1 VQAPGAA
8 PLTGLSYRHPKKGH
22 ALRRI
27 THPARQQGAVLITVA
42 LALLFLLGFMGI
54 ALDFGRLFIAKNE
67 LQTAMDSCA
76 LAAAQ
81 ELDGQSTAL
90 TRAARAG
97 QTAGNLNA
105 VDLQSAT
112 WQGRGQLVGAD
123 ISFKNAAYALTT
135 APAEA
140 RYAEC
145 RHTQSGI
152 RMWLLQAMGAVTG
165 DAAANPA
172 TRSVSAFAVATRA
185 SAQST
190 CPLPLAIKPKSGGT
204 APHYGFTVG
213 EWVKLLE
220 KDAKGGEIGWAN
232 LDGSKSAS
240 ETVAE
245 MRGDCGTKVGDTL
258 GTPGVQTTVVDEWN
272 YRFGIYKNKA
282 DMSVGYQR
290 PDQTGYAYTEKN
302 WPGKSNA
309 YNGATPTGADATAA
323 NFVTKRLSF
332 ASCADT
338 GTALNGKT
346 GSCESITGLKLNSF
360 KTLAAPGAAALGGHH
375 EYGQRDRRIVIVP
388 VVNSSSRVID
398 FACMLMLHPL
408 SIPMED
414 AQLEYL
420 GNAGALN
427 SPCVSSG
434 LPGGVAGPLVPALAR

>member
-1 VQAPGAA
+1 MQRNAN
-8 PLTGLSYRHPKKGH
+8 
-22 ALRRI
+22 
-27 THPARQQGAVLITVA
+27 PARQQGAVIITVA

-90 TRAARAG
+90 TRAVRAG

-105 VDLQSAT
+105 VDLQSAN
-112 WQGRGQLVGAD
+112 WQGQGQLVGAD
-123 ISFKNAAYALTT
+123 ISFKNAAYTLTT

-140 RYAEC
+140 QYAEC
-145 RHTQSGI
+145 RHTQAGI
-152 RMWLLQAMGAVTG
+152 RMWLLQAIGAATG

-190 CPLPLAIKPKSGGT
+190 CPIPLAIKPKTGGT
-204 APHYGFTVG
+204 APKYGFSEG
-213 EWVKLLE
+213 EWVDLPRDGARSGPLGWVSLH
-220 KDAKGGEIGWAN
+220 GGAN
-232 LDGSKSAS
+232 NISQELSGTCGS
-240 ETVAE
+240 
-245 MRGDCGTKVGDTL
+245 MVGDEL
-258 GTPGVQTTVVDEWN
+258 KPSFPSSPVSLVDVWN
-272 YRFGIYKNKA
+272 YRFGIYKNNV

-290 PDQTGYAYTEKN
+290 PDQTGYSYTEKN
-302 WPGKSNA
+302 WPSKSNA
-309 YNGATPTGADATAA
+309 YNGATPAGADVTAA

-338 GTALNGKT
+338 GTDINKCTEILGD
-346 GSCESITGLKLNSF
+346 SIKLSSF
-360 KTLAAPGAAALGGHH
+360 RTLAAPGPTALGGHH
-375 EYGQRDRRIVIVP
+375 EYGQRNRRIVIVP

-398 FACMLMLHPL
+398 FACMLMLQPL
-408 SIPMED
+408 SIPLQD

-420 GNAGALN
+420 GNAGDLN

-434 LPGGVAGPLVPALAR
+434 LPGGVAGPLVPALVR